1 MSRKN
6 HKMIFLEE
14 KIRTDIKGINQL
26 KEEGQGQKI
35 NENFLQI
42 DVTETRI
49 LLFKKKKDW
58 ETQKIIKEIHMRD
71 HNLENKGETRGI
83 KEEILLK
90 NVIRESIHARKES
103 QEKKIQEI
111 IHQK

>member
-42 DVTETRI
+42 DETETRI
-49 LLFKKKKDW
+49 LLFKKKKD
-58 ETQKIIKEIHMRD
+58 
-71 HNLENKGETRGI
+71 
-83 KEEILLK
+83 
-90 NVIRESIHARKES
+90 
-103 QEKKIQEI
+103 
-111 IHQK
+111 